1 MTRNVHGP
9 AIWRVHAVSHPEAA
23 PRHRTHT
30 RPLRLGTALTVAV
43 LLGSLAL
50 SACSRGPA
58 EDPNGYFGQTA
69 DRMVYVEWTRSSG
82 AATGASD
89 LQGSATLAVIDSK
102 AFDVSAESS
111 DLSGTLKGSDVSLT
125 LHRALDSSTAW
136 TGTLVGATLTLSYT
150 DGSGQAVS
158 LSLRSASR
166 PTFNAALVK
175 QQQDLATLKEGNATA
190 KSEAELKKDIDKW
203 GAAVQKDMDT
213 LTKDVDATTA
223 AVGAVTAAN
232 EAAKSDAAVATYD
245 FNQAVGHKWGP
256 QICPWADKASGAAN
270 SASAE
275 ASIAASGKTHVDDLA
290 AIVRKDIA
298 RLTSDDSKLA
308 AAQSALTIYKPKKV
322 PSAKKVANAISS
334 ANSAI
339 SDAQHTANGAST
351 AASSKAA
358 SAQSLAS
365 RSQSKCASAPQSNPS
380 PHHQ

>member
-1 MTRNVHGP
+1 M
-9 AIWRVHAVSHPEAA
+9 SHPRAA
-23 PRHRTHT
+23 TRHPTHA

-43 LLGSLAL
+43 LLGTLAL
-50 SACSRGPA
+50 SSCGRGAA
-58 EDPNGYFGQTA
+58 EDPNGYFGQTD
-69 DRMVYVEWTRSSG
+69 DRLVYVEWTRASG
-82 AATGASD
+82 AATGALD
-89 LQGSATLAVIDSK
+89 LQGSATLALIDSK
-102 AFDVSAESS
+102 SFDVSAESS

-125 LHRALDSSTAW
+125 LQRALDSATAW
-136 TGTLVGATLTLSYT
+136 TGTLVGATLNLTYT
-150 DGSGQAVS
+150 DGSGQTVT

-175 QQQDLATLKEGNATA
+175 EQQDMAALKEGNASA

-203 GAAVQKDMDT
+203 GDTVQKDLDT
-213 LTKDVDATTA
+213 LSKDIDATTA
-223 AVGAVTAAN
+223 AVDTVTAAN

-256 QICPWADKASGAAN
+256 QICPWADKASAAAN
-270 SASAE
+270 SASGQ
-275 ASIAASGKTHVDDLA
+275 ASIAASAKTHVDDLA

-308 AAQSALTIYKPKKV
+308 AAQAALTTYKPKKI
-322 PSAKKVANAISS
+322 PSAKKVGDAISS

-365 RSQSKCASAPQSNPS
+365 RAQSKCASAPQTNPS